1 VKHRCLIAD
10 YPLEVLRRLGGDRPP
25 VLIDVKGFFSPEQ
38 AEQWGPSG
46 YWRL

>member
-1 VKHRCLIAD
+1 
-10 YPLEVLRRLGGDRPP
+10 

-38 AEQWGPSG
+38 AEQWGSSG

>member
-1 VKHRCLIAD
+1 
-10 YPLEVLRRLGGDRPP
+10 
-25 VLIDVKGFFSPEQ
+25 LIDVKGFFSPEQ